1 MEIVS
6 EGIVLRP
13 WTISDAL
20 VLARIADNK
29 KIADNLRDLFPSPYL
44 ISDARK
50 WIRSVLSADPPQN
63 FAILYDNVIAG
74 NIGIVTKDD
83 VYRRNIE
90 IGYFID
96 EKFWGRGIATCAIR
110 AVTTFAFCNFDIVR
124 VYAEV
129 FAGNHASARALE
141 KAGFRLEAVLKNYI
155 IKNGVT
161 KDECIYSIL
170 RENFKYD
177 LQPTRTE
184 I

>member
-50 WIRSVLSADPPQN
+50 WIRSVLLFDPPQN
-63 FAILYDNVIAG
+63 FAIIYEDTVAG
-74 NIGIVTKDD
+74 NIGIVTKND

-90 IGYFID
+90 IGYFVD
-96 EKFWGRGIATCAIR
+96 EKFWGRGIATRAIR
-110 AVTTFAFCNFDIVR
+110 AVTSFAFSNFDVVR
-124 VYAEV
+124 VYANV
-129 FAGNHASARALE
+129 FAGNRASAHALE
-141 KAGFRLEAVLKNYI
+141 KAGFRLEAVLRNSI

-161 KDECIYSIL
+161 KDECIYSVL
-170 RENFKYD
+170 RENFMYD
-177 LQPTRTE
+177 LQPARTGG
-184 I
+184 